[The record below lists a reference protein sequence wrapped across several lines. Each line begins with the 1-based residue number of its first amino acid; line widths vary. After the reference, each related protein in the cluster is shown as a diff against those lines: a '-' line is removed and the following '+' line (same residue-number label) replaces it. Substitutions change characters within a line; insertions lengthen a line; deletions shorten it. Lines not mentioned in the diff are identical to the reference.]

1 MAAAAAAA
9 RTAVLYFVPDDGDE
23 EEHPNVFSIARPAGK
38 VRLGDVKQKFPLPGG
53 YQFRFKRAFK
63 NTFVWADVGDN
74 YEVVP
79 RFEGNIVCKVS
90 RLRAP
95 SGGAA
100 RRAGAGADIAEA
112 AAPVMRSASMPPSG
126 TGALD
131 AQPVAR
137 SPVLQPVRAQQM
149 STPTTSS
156 SLFDIK
162 PSSNND
168 LLGLH
173 SPTAPQMSAQAPI
186 LAAPKLSAPPEARM
200 AATGVSAALSAADMA
215 LGGDGDMMN
224 LDWSSSGP
232 SPSPS
237 PPPQTTLG
245 AAAAARAAGTGRSS
259 SPVKKPPLPS
269 AASGASSSS
278 SIGVGKTGN
287 NSSLSVPSDL
297 SSAAK
302 DFKL

>member
-1 MAAAAAAA
+1 MAAAAA
-9 RTAVLYFVPDDGDE
+9 RTSVLYFVPEDGDE

-63 NTFVWADVGDN
+63 NTFVWADVGDD

-79 RFEGNIVCKVS
+79 RFEGNIVCKVT
-90 RLRAP
+90 RLHAS

-100 RRAGAGADIAEA
+100 RRAGAGAGAGTVTAEVA
-112 AAPVMRSASMPPSG
+112 VPVMRSASMPPSG
-126 TGALD
+126 AGALD
-131 AQPVAR
+131 TQPVAR
-137 SPVLQPVRAQQM
+137 SPVLQPMRAQQV
-149 STPTTSS
+149 STPLTSS
-156 SLFDIK
+156 SLFESK
-162 PSSNND
+162 PSSHND

-173 SPTAPQMSAQAPI
+173 SPSGPQMTAQAPT
-186 LAAPKLSAPPEARM
+186 LAAPKLSAPPEART
-200 AATGVSAALSAADMA
+200 AAGVSSALSAADMA
-215 LGGDGDMMN
+215 LGDGDMMN

-245 AAAAARAAGTGRSS
+245 AAAGARTTAAGRSS
-259 SPVKKPPLPS
+259 SPVKKAPLQS
-269 AASGASSSS
+269 AAGGAASSS
-278 SIGVGKTGN
+278 SIGAGKTGN
-287 NSSLSVPSDL
+287 NASLSVPSDL